1 MLFFLWLQRDETDA
15 KTEEMTDGVANV
27 RLQQKDE
34 DEPIQ
39 RRPKSQKKNLSDEEI
54 NEQLSM
60 FINITNHPISN
71 YNMFDWLLHYI
82 RKKA

>member
-1 MLFFLWLQRDETDA
+1 
-15 KTEEMTDGVANV
+15 MTDGVANV

-60 FINITNHPISN
+60 FINITNHPISY

-82 RKKA
+82 RKKAYFCLVNLF